1 MYAVQTF
8 YYDAQ
13 SLKICFS
20 YSCVFMLCRKVTLL
34 PVKNQDTAL
43 FFYSFNLNRLFRLFF
58 VGIVGYVRTYHLQ
71 GGSLKTIGQ
80 LKVSISLSRAAWY
93 VATKLL
99 CLACCRIPLIR
110 LINVRKFYHD
120 GTVATENFFV
130 LTLSDLPPSSHF
142 RLFMRKMLKNECSC

>member
-20 YSCVFMLCRKVTLL
+20 YSCVFMLYRKVTLL
-34 PVKNQDTAL
+34 PVKNQGTAL

-80 LKVSISLSRAAWY
+80 LKVSISLSRAAGY
-93 VATKLL
+93 VATKLM
-99 CLACCRIPLIR
+99 CR
-110 LINVRKFYHD
+110 LICNCRASESRSKLYLVM
-120 GTVATENFFV
+120 
-130 LTLSDLPPSSHF
+130 PSAAD
-142 RLFMRKMLKNECSC
+142 NQ

>member
-1 MYAVQTF
+1 MWLHNVARCFCNAVQTF

-34 PVKNQDTAL
+34 PVKNQGTAL

-80 LKVSISLSRAAWY
+80 LKVSISLSR
-93 VATKLL
+93 
-99 CLACCRIPLIR
+99 
-110 LINVRKFYHD
+110 
-120 GTVATENFFV
+120 V
-130 LTLSDLPPSSHF
+130 LG
-142 RLFMRKMLKNECSC
+142 M

>member
-1 MYAVQTF
+1 MWLYNVICSLLVYAVRAF

-34 PVKNQDTAL
+34 PVKNQGTAL

-58 VGIVGYVRTYHLQ
+58 VGIVGYVRTYHRQ

-93 VATKLL
+93 VATKLM
-99 CLACCRIPLIR
+99 CR
-110 LINVRKFYHD
+110 LICNCRASESRSKLYLVM
-120 GTVATENFFV
+120 
-130 LTLSDLPPSSHF
+130 PSAAY
-142 RLFMRKMLKNECSC
+142 NQ